1 MASSFFRWFQR
12 RRRSQA
18 IGISNSAARPIEP
31 PPPPP
36 LPDVVVGWEG
46 WTGCGVGSGMGAG
59 SSFVV
64 IPISAA
70 SSVEARPAMVLF
82 ILMIS
87 ARIESTAYLPS
98 KRTRI
103 VQSWPGFSSTLQL
116 LAIPGAVVTRSLRVA
131 LNMVRLTSLYSAQ
144 RLWFAGT
151 FSPRSGV
158 TVIPHLILLFSVLDG
173 DRPF

>member
-18 IGISNSAARPIEP
+18 IGISNRVARPIE

-46 WTGCGVGSGMGAG
+46 CAGCGVGSGLGAG

-82 ILMIS
+82 ILMSS

-116 LAIPGAVVTRSLRVA
+116 LAIPGAVVTRSLKVA

-151 FSPRSGV
+151 FSPRSDV
-158 TVIPHLILLFSVLDG
+158 MVMLCFCSFIQSVKAG
-173 DRPF
+173 A